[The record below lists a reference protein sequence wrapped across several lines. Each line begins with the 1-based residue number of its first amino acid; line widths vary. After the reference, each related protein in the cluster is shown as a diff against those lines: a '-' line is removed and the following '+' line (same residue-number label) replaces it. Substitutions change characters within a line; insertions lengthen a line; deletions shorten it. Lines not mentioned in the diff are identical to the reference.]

1 MKNRAKQP
9 PPRLEPRFIPASSAV
24 CLFVCF
30 SFLPPPPSAPNKPD
44 FPSFLHLL
52 ALFSPPHFSPS
63 PLPVW
68 EELGKS
74 QRLLSS
80 QRRKAF
86 FIYLI
91 FFPFLSIFFFS
102 FQTSEGPERPQLSG
116 AGGGVS
122 GTGPGLRIKARVI
135 IILIK
140 NPATGR
146 RLEKV
151 TKHPRV
157 IYGLGDVVTSR
168 VRVRGEH
175 FYLRLITST
184 YRTETGLLKPPN
196 VSQNENIFK

>member
-1 MKNRAKQP
+1 M
-9 PPRLEPRFIPASSAV
+9 
-24 CLFVCF
+24 
-30 SFLPPPPSAPNKPD
+30 
-44 FPSFLHLL
+44 
-52 ALFSPPHFSPS
+52 
-63 PLPVW
+63 
-68 EELGKS
+68 
-74 QRLLSS
+74 
-80 QRRKAF
+80 
-86 FIYLI
+86 
-91 FFPFLSIFFFS
+91 
-102 FQTSEGPERPQLSG
+102 
-116 AGGGVS
+116 S

-184 YRTETGLLKPPN
+184 YTTETGLLKPPN